1 MSNRTKLRSSPSG
14 RTPAGSAA
22 GVGPTWRKVGW
33 LLVLAFAVGAL
44 LGGPI
49 GALTAD
55 GGGSSFEDK
64 VAELRAADAKRDA
77 AQIVELTAKAR
88 RVLGELTPVLEEMAK
103 AVPPGSAPGPT
114 ATADAV
120 RKWQVVTKK
129 AVEEFAN
136 PPSGGTAVNVARS
149 GFAAAVRSLDLA
161 VASYAAALEL
171 PEAQR
176 VGAFTLAGKQRDAA
190 VSTWSVAA
198 TQLDQINVDSGNGH
212 QHVYLPAV
220 PGQGALTPDGSKE
233 GN

>member
-1 MSNRTKLRSSPSG
+1 LSNRTKLRPAQSRAGSG
-14 RTPAGSAA
+14 RSTSGAGL
-22 GVGPTWRKVGW
+22 TWRKAGW
-33 LLVLAFAVGAL
+33 LLALAFAVGAL

-55 GGGSSFEDK
+55 GSGSSFEDK

-88 RVLGELTPVLEEMAK
+88 RVVGELTPVLEEMAK
-103 AVPPGSAPGPT
+103 AMPPGAAPGPA
-114 ATADAV
+114 ATADSV
-120 RKWQVVTKK
+120 QKWQAATKK
-129 AVEEFAN
+129 VVDEFAN

-149 GFAAAVRSLDLA
+149 GLAASVRALDLA
-161 VASYAAALEL
+161 VSAYAAALQM
-171 PEAQR
+171 PAAQQPS
-176 VGAFTLAGKQRDAA
+176 AFALAGKQRDVA